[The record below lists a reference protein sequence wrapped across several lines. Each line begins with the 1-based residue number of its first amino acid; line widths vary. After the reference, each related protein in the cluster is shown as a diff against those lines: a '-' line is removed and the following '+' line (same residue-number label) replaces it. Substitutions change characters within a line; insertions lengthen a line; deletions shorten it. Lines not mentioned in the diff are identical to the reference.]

1 MSSPAWGSHITP
13 ITSHAVRGGLGQ
25 HLPPARAAILAEV
38 CAWLAGGQL
47 QQLRPFPLPLL
58 LRVHQP

>member
-1 MSSPAWGSHITP
+1 MLSPAWGSHTP
-13 ITSHAVRGGLGQ
+13 PSLPKPSGGGLGQ
-25 HLPPARAAILAEV
+25 HLPPTRAAVLAEV